1 MIGNYTHKEWE
12 ATPKNFEAPRSHQLR
27 LGGNEGSLSSM
38 PKTNSAVQKDG
49 PPDNT
54 GSEPVETSKKGK
66 AGKAVVTT
74 ESSSKLAK
82 ASEALAQWKAA
93 AADVGG
99 RQRLQK

>member
-1 MIGNYTHKEWE
+1 MKVPCPPC
-12 ATPKNFEAPRSHQLR
+12 PKPI
-27 LGGNEGSLSSM
+27 
-38 PKTNSAVQKDG
+38 AVCKKMR